1 MHATIRQVVD
11 PCSWALNSITKQ
23 LQELQ
28 PQDEQQRRQ
37 LLSEGSHRRKTMR
50 VLNKKKTWVSDTD
63 RPPLTVVAA
72 LLRQLV
78 DLCARVCYSCD
89 HNWDRPVPW
98 PVFAAAA
105 ASQSSP
111 TSASKARQLQRP
123 GAPEVRVSDVEHWLS
138 SAACRLSKVKGSSS
152 SSSSSSLELGSDGL
166 HRGSGESLLSA
177 IQRTPDLQEV
187 ELETAELQRVRLPD
201 RITKMITLR
210 DPSFRPASNAHR
222 NNSIS
227 ANETHTPS
235 EESESIQACA
245 LLMVNLL
252 ALLSL
257 HALLARDAAESALQ
271 MEGSD
276 ELSGEAAYEISG
288 FTMSISDARSL
299 LSELT
304 EGE

>member
-1 MHATIRQVVD
+1 M
-11 PCSWALNSITKQ
+11 
-23 LQELQ
+23 
-28 PQDEQQRRQ
+28 
-37 LLSEGSHRRKTMR
+37 
-50 VLNKKKTWVSDTD
+50 
-63 RPPLTVVAA
+63 
-72 LLRQLV
+72 
-78 DLCARVCYSCD
+78 
-89 HNWDRPVPW
+89 
-98 PVFAAAA
+98 
-105 ASQSSP
+105 
-111 TSASKARQLQRP
+111 
-123 GAPEVRVSDVEHWLS
+123 S
-138 SAACRLSKVKGSSS
+138 SAVRRLSKVKGSATLPASS
-152 SSSSSSLELGSDGL
+152 SELGPDGS
-166 HRGSGESLLSA
+166 HRGIGESLLSA

-201 RITKMITLR
+201 RITKMITLS

-245 LLMVNLL
+245 LLMANVF

-271 MEGSD
+271 GEGRDD
-276 ELSGEAAYEISG
+276 ELHGEAAYEIAG

-304 EGE
+304 KGG